1 MSILIRSDFLGSQII
16 TQQGFDNVEPMPSSG
31 ATSLAYR
38 ARIGGKEYFVKRLRP
53 KLKNDWRYRSAY
65 QKEYEVGRSISNEY
79 IVRYEAIDEDAEGL
93 YILME
98 MVNGRTLEEKLA
110 AEPEYFSRGQN
121 FEKLFIQL
129 LRGLKALHEAHVA
142 YLDLKPENV
151 MLTQVN
157 SDVKIIDL
165 GFCFADAYSH
175 TAGTTQ
181 TFAAPELQNEGCKE
195 VDERTDIYALGQ
207 LMRYVKEVACV
218 DIPPRLLRII
228 DRCTRPEKRDR
239 YANVDEVIKDITRKR
254 KWMST
259 LTIAMVVVL
268 AVWGGCE
275 LFVKTES
282 YRTIAQH
289 LGWRLKKADYDILYK
304 RNHYRILSEDSLT
317 CAIVGGMRL
326 DNLYIDDRVV
336 HEGKVYRTVAIGD
349 NAFGGRRIRS
359 AYIPEGIRSIG
370 RSAFSRCKKLI
381 SLQLPTTVEEI
392 GQECFQA
399 DDGMK
404 SLLLS
409 GRIKEIPSN
418 AFTGCS
424 KLEKLVIPEG
434 VEVLGLDA
442 FALCTGLKE
451 VSLPSTLTR
460 IERGVFWRCYGL
472 KEIRIPASVE
482 EIGEYVFY
490 DCENLTD
497 VYNYSPV
504 PQVIPPIFNG
514 KNITL
519 HVPRG
524 SEELYRKAD
533 HWNRAKVVAMSDGC
547 EL

>member
-1 MSILIRSDFLGSQII
+1 MTDSSAPIETKSYALGSKSAEEIRPLGI
-16 TQQGFDNVEPMPSSG
+16 KG
-31 ATSLAYR
+31 ATSYSYIV
-38 ARIGGKEYFVKRLRP
+38 RIEGKEHFMKQLRP
-53 KLKNDWRYRSAY
+53 ELKDDWRYRSAY
-65 QKEYEVGRSISNEY
+65 QKEYEVGRSIASEY
-79 IVRYEAIDEDAEGL
+79 IVNYEAIDENAEGL

-98 MVNGRTLEEKLA
+98 HVNGETIEERLA
-110 AEPEYFSRGQN
+110 SEPEYFSHGRN
-121 FEKLFIQL
+121 YEKLFIQL

-157 SDVKIIDL
+157 GDVKIIDL

-175 TAGTTQ
+175 TAGATLR
-181 TFAAPELQNEGCKE
+181 FAAPELQNEGCKE

-218 DIPPRLLRII
+218 DIPPRLQRII

-239 YANVDEVIKDITRKR
+239 YANVDEVIKAITRKR
-254 KWMST
+254 KWMTT
-259 LTIAMVVVL
+259 LTIAMVAML

-275 LFVKTES
+275 LFIKTES

-326 DNLYIDDRVV
+326 DNLYIDDRVF
-336 HEGKVYRTVAIGD
+336 HEGKVYRTIAIGD

-370 RSAFSRCKKLI
+370 RSAFSRCKKLV

-392 GQECFQA
+392 GQECFEA

-404 SLLLS
+404 SLQLS

-424 KLEKLVIPEG
+424 KLEKLHIPEG
-434 VEVLGLDA
+434 VEVLGLDC
-442 FALCTGLKE
+442 FAICLAVKE
-451 VSLPSTLTR
+451 VSLPSTLR
-460 IERGVFWRCYGL
+460 AISRGAFWRCTSL
-472 KEIRIPASVE
+472 KEIAIPASVE
-482 EIGEYVFY
+482 TIGEYVFH
-490 DCENLTD
+490 DCWSLTD
-497 VYNYSPV
+497 VYNYAPI
-504 PQVIPPIFNG
+504 PQRIPPIYNKKG
-514 KNITL
+514 ITL

-524 SEELYRKAD
+524 SEELYRQAD
-533 HWNRAKVVAMSDGC
+533 NWNAAEVVVGD
-547 EL
+547 L

>member
-16 TQQGFDNVEPMPSSG
+16 TQQGFDNVEPMPSGG

-38 ARIGGKEYFVKRLRP
+38 ARIGGKEYFMKRLRP
-53 KLKNDWRYRSAY
+53 ELKSDWRYRSAY

-239 YANVDEVIKDITRKR
+239 YADVDEVIKDMTRKR

-275 LFVKTES
+275 LFVRTES

-504 PQVIPPIFNG
+504 PQVVPPIFNG

-533 HWNRAKVVAMSDGC
+533 HWNRAKVVAMSD
-547 EL
+547 ER

>member
-1 MSILIRSDFLGSQII
+1 MSILIGGGGDFLSSQII
-16 TQQGFDNVEPMPSSG
+16 TQQGFDNVEPMLSGG

-53 KLKNDWRYRSAY
+53 ELKSDWRYRSAY

-110 AEPEYFSRGQN
+110 AEPEYFSHGRN
-121 FEKLFIQL
+121 YEKLFIQL

-181 TFAAPELQNEGCKE
+181 TFAAPELQRGDARE

-218 DIPPRLLRII
+218 DIPPRLQRII

-239 YANVDEVIKDITRKR
+239 YADVDEVIRDIVRNRRWIHHIALGLAIMILLVIGGTRYSKTDHFRIAVQQLEWHFKR
-254 KWMST
+254 P
-259 LTIAMVVVL
+259 
-268 AVWGGCE
+268 
-275 LFVKTES
+275 
-282 YRTIAQH
+282 
-289 LGWRLKKADYDILYK
+289 DYDMRRHNY
-304 RNHYRILSEDSLT
+304 YRILSEDSLT
-317 CAIVGGMRL
+317 VVAVGGKHMR
-326 DNLYIDDRVV
+326 NLYIDKTLLYK
-336 HEGKVYRTVAIGD
+336 GKEYRTVAIAAD
-349 NAFGGRRIRS
+349 AFGGRHIES
-359 AYIPEGIRSIG
+359 IYIPEGVKEIG
-370 RSAFSRCKKLI
+370 MNAFRQCDKLLSLHLPGSVERI
-381 SLQLPTTVEEI
+381 GVSCFEEASSLQDL
-392 GQECFQA
+392 
-399 DDGMK
+399 K
-404 SLLLS
+404 LS
-409 GRIKEIPSN
+409 NNLKEIPQK
-418 AFTGCS
+418 AFVKCA

-460 IERGVFWRCYGL
+460 MERGVFWRCHGL

-490 DCENLTD
+490 DCVNLTD

-504 PQVIPPIFNG
+504 PQVVPPIFNG

-533 HWNRAKVVAMSDGC
+533 HWNRAKVVGD
-547 EL
+547 L

>member
-16 TQQGFDNVEPMPSSG
+16 TQQGFDNVEPMPSGG

-38 ARIGGKEYFVKRLRP
+38 ARIGGKEYFMKRLRP
-53 KLKNDWRYRSAY
+53 ELKSDWRYRSAY

-336 HEGKVYRTVAIGD
+336 HEGKVYHTIAIGD

-399 DDGMK
+399 DDGML
-404 SLLLS
+404 SL
-409 GRIKEIPSN
+409 
-418 AFTGCS
+418 
-424 KLEKLVIPEG
+424 
-434 VEVLGLDA
+434 
-442 FALCTGLKE
+442 
-451 VSLPSTLTR
+451 
-460 IERGVFWRCYGL
+460 
-472 KEIRIPASVE
+472 
-482 EIGEYVFY
+482 
-490 DCENLTD
+490 
-497 VYNYSPV
+497 
-504 PQVIPPIFNG
+504 
-514 KNITL
+514 
-519 HVPRG
+519 
-524 SEELYRKAD
+524 
-533 HWNRAKVVAMSDGC
+533 
-547 EL
+547 